1 MVCSKYSFEEETIDW
16 STARERC
23 SHLENGSLVSM
34 ETEKEW
40 HFVKNLTIKRREK
53 ARWFIGLKTVNGS
66 HTWSWLNESIAW
78 VNGTSAG
85 TWRWNNGE
93 PNNFETEKCGEM
105 LRYGKYNNIKCQGKN
120 YDGDPGY
127 ICEKQVS
134 KFMIMPKLC

>member
-16 STARERC
+16 STAREKC
-23 SHLENGSLVSM
+23 SHRENGSLVLM

-40 HFVKNLTIKRREK
+40 HFVKNLTINREK